1 MGRASQPTT
10 ITPRTGRLLR
20 SFATKAEAGAPGL
33 LLFSFWNSVL
43 DGLPVTLARGCAV
56 ARLMCAREMGD
67 SMVSKEVGDTLAR
80 NAVFSVLS
88 AARRNALAERATLIK
103 LVKGGK
109 LFARGEQPEAAY
121 AIVSGEIEVTI
132 EGPDGRD
139 VFIALLG
146 SGTVIGELGV
156 LDGVPRS
163 TDARATRKTEVLK
176 ISRSLVTEALR
187 DEPNSALALLGVLAS
202 RLRDTDH
209 LVDRNAS
216 MDLGK
221 RLARLLLEEG
231 AKGKIVYNQSDL
243 AHLVGATREAV
254 NRKLSRWRKSNW
266 IMLNHTG
273 LHILDRNALLAI
285 CRRSAA
291 I

>member
-1 MGRASQPTT
+1 M
-10 ITPRTGRLLR
+10 L
-20 SFATKAEAGAPGL
+20 
-33 LLFSFWNSVL
+33 
-43 DGLPVTLARGCAV
+43 
-56 ARLMCAREMGD
+56 
-67 SMVSKEVGDTLAR
+67 SKEVTDTLAR

-88 AARRNALAERATLIK
+88 APRRNTLAERATSIK
-103 LVKGGK
+103 LTKGVK
-109 LFARGEQPEAAY
+109 LFSRGDIPDAAY

-139 VFIALLG
+139 VFIAMLG
-146 SGTVIGELGV
+146 AGTVIGELGV

-176 ISRSLVTEALR
+176 IHRSLVTDALR
-187 DEPNSALALLGVLAS
+187 DEPNSALALLGVLAG

-254 NRKLSRWRKSNW
+254 NRKLSRWRKENW